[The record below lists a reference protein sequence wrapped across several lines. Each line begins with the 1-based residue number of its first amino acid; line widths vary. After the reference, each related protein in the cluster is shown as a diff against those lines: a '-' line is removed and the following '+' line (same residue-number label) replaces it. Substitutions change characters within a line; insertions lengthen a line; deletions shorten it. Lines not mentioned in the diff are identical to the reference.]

1 MSELDLNDKMSE
13 MLAKSEANVKN
24 SKKNFTRPEDEL
36 REVVAPDGSIIKINP
51 LYDYF
56 SDEKPKEEK
65 PRGGVVEKFLNWAR
79 SESIWVLGFGTGCGS
94 IEIPPLMTPR
104 FDAFRFGVQM
114 RPTPR
119 QSNAFIISGYL
130 SVKTL
135 KRVIRSYEQM
145 PSPKYI
151 LALGSCTING
161 GMYYDSY
168 STINRLD
175 KYLPV
180 DVYIAGCMPRP
191 EALLAGFMKL
201 KELIKA
207 GKGEGANLYA
217 ENFDEYKANQKKV
230 IKDWNM
236 PDYNW

>member
-1 MSELDLNDKMSE
+1 MKETTNNNKFLHEENKPRKVL
-13 MLAKSEANVKN
+13 
-24 SKKNFTRPEDEL
+24 
-36 REVVAPDGSIIKINP
+36 APDGSIIEIDP
-51 LYDYF
+51 IRDYF
-56 SDEKPKEEK
+56 CEDRPQVSKPGNK
-65 PRGGVVEKFLNWAR
+65 VVERFLNWAR
-79 SESIWVLGFGTGCGS
+79 AESIWVLGFGTGCGS

-104 FDAFRFGVQM
+104 FDAFRFGVQT

-145 PSPKYI
+145 QNPKYV

-161 GMYYDSY
+161 GMYWDSY
-168 STINRLD
+168 NTINRLD
-175 KYLPV
+175 HYMPV

-201 KELIKA
+201 KELIKQ
-207 GKGEGANLYA
+207 GKA
-217 ENFDEYKANQKKV
+217 ENANKYIENLDWYKANQKKI